1 MEWRKERDEKIK
13 RGNDL
18 KELVEHLSKNIAFVI
33 SDLLREPLKMQFSL
47 ESYLK
52 FMQIA
57 LSIDIQPLKVSV
69 RDNNDTV
76 RAS

>member
-1 MEWRKERDEKIK
+1 M
-13 RGNDL
+13 